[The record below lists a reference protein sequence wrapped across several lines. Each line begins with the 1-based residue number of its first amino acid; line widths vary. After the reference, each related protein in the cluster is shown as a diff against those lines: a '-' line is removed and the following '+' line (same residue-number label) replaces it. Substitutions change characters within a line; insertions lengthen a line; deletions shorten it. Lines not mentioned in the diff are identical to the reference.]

1 MRIQMFYLK
10 FKFRTSFNI
19 SRMVPK
25 IAEQI
30 KLILGLRAFVMV
42 VLRNLV
48 EVSSVTHQFCVL
60 QPTVVFNC

>member
-30 KLILGLRAFVMV
+30 KLIVGLRAFVMV
-42 VLRNLV
+42 ELCNLV
-48 EVSSVTHQFCVL
+48 EVISVTHQFCVL
-60 QPTVVFNC
+60 QPTIV